1 MGIPSQNTG
10 LIAFLI
16 LTLTYFGVD
25 YATKSNNDS
34 IVFSIY
40 IILLLSIQFAINISL
55 TSKLCGEPHVKT
67 AFLYTLLPWL
77 LIFGMLNL
85 MLLMF
90 PGWLRPFSNTIGYFF
105 IRFFGLKTILDNI
118 LKSKE
123 SSQTL
128 GKIYDDYSLLIN
140 EIPNPKFGY
149 DNFWEQLKKDN
160 ILNTNANNYKEKLRD
175 LVNIKFMISK
185 FTWFL
190 LSGILTI
197 STSYNY
203 IVKSTCNA
211 SVKEMKKRYNEYQ
224 QIISE
229 QKEKNVNNERTYVDT
244 GH

>member
-10 LIAFLI
+10 LIVFLI
-16 LTLTYFGVD
+16 LTIIYFVVN
-25 YATKSNNDS
+25 YYTKGNNNS
-34 IVFSIY
+34 VYFYIY
-40 IILLLSIQFAINISL
+40 IILLLSTQFGINVSL
-55 TSKLCGEPHVKT
+55 TKELCGEPHVKN

-105 IRFFGLKTILDNI
+105 IRIFGLRTLLDEI

-123 SSQTL
+123 TSKTL

-140 EIPNPKFGY
+140 EIPNPEIGFE
-149 DNFWEQLKKDN
+149 NFWKQLEKDK
-160 ILNTNANNYKEKLRD
+160 ILQSNANKFKEKLRD

-190 LSGILTI
+190 LSGMLTI

-203 IVKSTCNA
+203 IIKSTCNA
-211 SVKEMKKRYNEYQ
+211 SVTEMKKRYSEYQ
-224 QIISE
+224 QVISE
-229 QKEKNVNNERTYVDT
+229 QKEKEVNNDREYVDT